1 VRHLT
6 FLLITLTLLTGSRS
20 LLAGENGILKSEFIY
35 DANPPTPSCHASTI
49 EQTSDGLVAAWF
61 GGTRE
66 RAPDVGIWVSL
77 QRDGKWSTPVEVAN
91 GVQPQGPRLPCWNPV
106 LFQQPNGGPL
116 QLFYKLG
123 PTPHDW
129 WGMLI
134 QSTDAG
140 KTWSKPRRLPDGILG
155 PIKNKPVLLADGTL
169 LCPSSLEEHGRSVH
183 LERTKDQG
191 KTWTATPPLE
201 DPNHFGAIQP
211 TILDHGPAGIQILC
225 RSKQKQ
231 IVESWSHDGGKTW
244 SPLAATQL
252 PNPDSGIDAVQ
263 LADGR
268 SVLVYNDTT
277 AHRTPLNIAT
287 SPDGI
292 TWKPGPVLE
301 SGPGEYSYP
310 AVIQSDDGLLHI
322 TYTWKRQRIKHLVL
336 DPSKLGE

>member
-1 VRHLT
+1 MHR
-6 FLLITLTLLTGSRS
+6 LTLLLAFA
-20 LLAGENGILKSEFIY
+20 LLALPRLSLADPVNGILTQEFIY

-49 EQTSDGLVAAWF
+49 EQTPDGLVAAWF

-77 QRDGKWSTPVEVAN
+77 KRNGKWSAPVEVAN

-106 LFQQPNGGPL
+106 LFQQPNNGPL

-123 PTPHDW
+123 PTPHNW

-134 QSTDAG
+134 ESTDSG

-155 PIKNKPVLLADGTL
+155 PIKDKPVLIGGNTL

-183 LERTKDQG
+183 LERTTDQG
-191 KTWTATPPLE
+191 KTWSKTPPID
-201 DPNHFGAIQP
+201 DPHAFGAIQP
-211 TILDHGPAGIQILC
+211 TILDHGPAGLQILC
-225 RSKQKQ
+225 RSKKKQ
-231 IVESWSHDGGKTW
+231 IVESWSHDAGKTW
-244 SPLAATQL
+244 SPLAATKL

-263 LADGR
+263 LNDGR

-287 SPDGI
+287 SQDGK
-292 TWKPGPVLE
+292 TWTPGPVLE
-301 SGPGEYSYP
+301 SAPGEYSYP
-310 AVIQSDDGLLHI
+310 AIIQTDDGLLHI
-322 TYTWKRQRIKHLVL
+322 TYTWKRQRIKHVVI
-336 DPSKLGE
+336 DPSKL